1 MPDRTPGRRPAGSG
15 VDGNYVETR
24 KPTVDDQ
31 DDIYDEDGTVME
43 EDEEDSDLTLRI
55 DDPDAELDAGADLD
69 RNDKGAVNL
78 EDEDLA
84 Q

>member
-31 DDIYDEDGTVME
+31 DDIYDEDGTLME
-43 EDEEDSDLTLRI
+43 EDEEDNDLTLRVE
-55 DDPDAELDAGADLD
+55 DPDEELEPGDDLD
-69 RNDKGAVNL
+69 RIDRGAVNL
-78 EDEDLA
+78 EDEDLGR
-84 Q
+84 